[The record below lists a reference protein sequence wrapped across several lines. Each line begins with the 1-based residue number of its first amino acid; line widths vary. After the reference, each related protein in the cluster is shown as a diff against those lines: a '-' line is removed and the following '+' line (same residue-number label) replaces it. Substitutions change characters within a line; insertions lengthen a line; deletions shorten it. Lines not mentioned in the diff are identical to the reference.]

1 MKRPVVDLKEAR
13 CCGGGGW
20 GGVKDCQMY
29 EKDLI
34 FLAILQQ
41 KFPQIKNKTHLKN
54 QHLTLTN
61 ENEEHLI
68 SKTFKTS
75 IW

>member
-13 CCGGGGW
+13 CCGGGGL

-29 EKDLI
+29 EQDPI
-34 FLAILQQ
+34 FFVI
-41 KFPQIKNKTHLKN
+41 KFPRIKNKTHLKN

-75 IW
+75 I

>member
-1 MKRPVVDLKEAR
+1 MEVV
-13 CCGGGGW
+13 G

-29 EKDLI
+29 EQDLI

-41 KFPQIKNKTHLKN
+41 KFPRIKNKTHLKN
-54 QHLTLTN
+54 QHLTRTN

>member
-29 EKDLI
+29 EQDLI

-41 KFPQIKNKTHLKN
+41 NFPELKIKPT
-54 QHLTLTN
+54 
-61 ENEEHLI
+61 
-68 SKTFKTS
+68 
-75 IW
+75 

>member
-20 GGVKDCQMY
+20 GGGVKDCQMY
-29 EKDLI
+29 EQDLI

-41 KFPQIKNKTHLKN
+41 KFPRIKNKTHLKN
-54 QHLTLTN
+54 QHLTRTN

-75 IW
+75 I

>member
-29 EKDLI
+29 EQDPI
-34 FLAILQQ
+34 FFVI
-41 KFPQIKNKTHLKN
+41 KFPRIKNKTHSKN

-75 IW
+75 I

>member
-34 FLAILQQ
+34 FWRYFSKNSPKL
-41 KFPQIKNKTHLKN
+41 KIKPT
-54 QHLTLTN
+54 
-61 ENEEHLI
+61 
-68 SKTFKTS
+68 
-75 IW
+75 

>member
-13 CCGGGGW
+13 CCGG
-20 GGVKDCQMY
+20 VKDCQMY
-29 EKDLI
+29 EQDLI

-41 KFPQIKNKTHLKN
+41 KFPRIKNKTHLKN
-54 QHLTLTN
+54 QHLTRTN

-75 IW
+75 I

>member
-20 GGVKDCQMY
+20 GGCQRLSNVW
-29 EKDLI
+29 ERSNFFGDTSAKI
-34 FLAILQQ
+34 
-41 KFPQIKNKTHLKN
+41 PRIKNKTHLKN